1 MKDASK
7 SISQID
13 ETLPKLDNFIKQITT
28 YDKSKNDIEV
38 KLSNFDDEQLR
49 LEESNLARSQQDMLD
64 AESKIKLLDSET
76 TKTVES
82 IPKYIKSIES
92 ILNQISAV
100 QYKIKQ
106 S

>member
-1 MKDASK
+1 M
-7 SISQID
+7 SQID
-13 ETLPKLDNFIKQITT
+13 ETLPKLDNFIKQIIT
-28 YDKSKNDIEV
+28 YDKTKNDIEV
-38 KLSNFDDEQLR
+38 ELSNFDDEQLR
-49 LEESNLARSQQDMLD
+49 LEESNLAKSQRDKLD
-64 AESKIKLLDSET
+64 AESKIKLLDSEI

-82 IPKYIKSIES
+82 IPRYAKSIES